1 MNKLSTSPPSIAGTD
16 TKLILLI
23 KWIRWYSRA
32 LLVVGIF
39 FFIVFAIR
47 QSPASLI
54 FAIIMSLV
62 FFPAS
67 LYGLKAA
74 KQGRAQPAIYTI
86 IFVCWSLA
94 LAIASRGTTA
104 LPAAL
109 PMLLLPMI
117 IALPYAS
124 NRDLLKIATG
134 ALVVCAGAVA
144 LTLYGSIMPSSLAET
159 TLALIM
165 LPNIIV
171 VTGLAT
177 FGLWHVGTRMRRVLA
192 ETEVMNKALAES
204 ERSLEQKVRERTAE
218 LEHALA
224 EISDIEDIAQAVN
237 VTLDLDEVIK
247 AMRGA
252 LQRVFK
258 FDNISVFLLDEER
271 QNLMVDRVAGIDLQS
286 ENMDEILQK
295 GLSLSE
301 ENSVVVNTL
310 LSNKSRLI
318 PEVDEERIRQ
328 MSPSDRWAYAINPVK
343 SVLLCPLEIEG
354 KVIGVITFGRMQN
367 SMQLSSDEIDRIQ
380 RYVTPLATGI
390 RNARLFDETR
400 AARAEAVES
409 SQAKSQFLAN
419 MSHELRTP
427 LNAIIGYSE
436 LLREETEDEGH
447 LQYHDD
453 LERIRGSGV
462 FLLELISGVLDL
474 TRIEA
479 GKLEV
484 SLTHFNI
491 SDTLGEVAML
501 SRPLMEKNSN
511 ELSLGDHDELGEMYS
526 DDSKVR
532 QILLNLLSNAAK
544 FTERGLIQLD
554 VSRASQDDGDWL
566 TFRVTDNGIGMSAE
580 QLEHIFEAFTQ
591 ADNSTS
597 RKYGGTGLG
606 LTISREFC
614 QMLGGSISV
623 ESIPGQGSVFTIK
636 LPVDAPE
643 NDPSAA
649 STA

>member
-144 LTLYGSIMPSSLAET
+144 LTLYGSILPSSLAET

-204 ERSLEQKVRERTAE
+204 ERSLEQKVSARTAE

-224 EISDIEDIAQAVN
+224 EISDIEDIARTVN
-237 VTLDLDEVIK
+237 VTLDLDDVIK
-247 AMRGA
+247 AMRSA

-258 FDNISVFLLDEER
+258 FDNISVLLLDEKR
-271 QNLMVDRVAGIDLQS
+271 QCLMVDRVAGIDLQS
-286 ENMDEILQK
+286 QNMDDVLQK
-295 GLSLSE
+295 GVPLSE
-301 ENSVVVNTL
+301 ENSIVVNTL
-310 LSNKSRLI
+310 LNNKSRLI
-318 PEVDEERIRQ
+318 AEIDEDSILR

-343 SVLLCPLEIEG
+343 SILTCPLEIEG
-354 KVIGVITFGRMQN
+354 KVIGVITFGRMQR
-367 SMQLSSDEIDRIQ
+367 SMQLSTDEIDRIQ

-390 RNARLFDETR
+390 RNARLFDEAR
-400 AARAEAVES
+400 AAKAEAVES

-447 LQYHDD
+447 RQYHDD
-453 LERIRGSGV
+453 LEKIHGSGIY
-462 FLLELISGVLDL
+462 LLDLISGVLDL

-484 SLTHFNI
+484 NRSRFNVN
-491 SDTLGEVAML
+491 DTLREVSMI
-501 SRPLMEKNSN
+501 SRPLMEKNGN
-511 ELSLGDHDELGEMYS
+511 ELSMADHDELGEMYS
-526 DDSKVR
+526 DDSKVH
-532 QILLNLLSNAAK
+532 QILLNLISNAAK

-566 TFRVTDNGIGMSAE
+566 TFRVTDNGIGMSSE

-614 QMLGGSISV
+614 QLLGGSISV
-623 ESIPGQGSVFTIK
+623 ESSLGQGSVFTVK
-636 LPVDAPE
+636 LPVEGPE
-643 NDPSAA
+643 N
-649 STA
+649 